1 MSIYDIAVKN
11 YDGSTY
17 LLKRYKGK
25 VLIIVNTATNCTLN
39 DQFNKL
45 EMLYKK
51 YHKYGLEILSF
62 PCNDFNNQE
71 PELIKD
77 IYRVYKYKFGITFP
91 IHAKI
96 NVNGEHEH
104 PLYTLLKCKQ
114 PGLFGSQ
121 IKWNFTKF
129 LIDRNGKVIERFAPQ
144 TSPLKMTAAIESVL

>member
-51 YHKYGLEILSF
+51 YHKYGL
-62 PCNDFNNQE
+62 
-71 PELIKD
+71 
-77 IYRVYKYKFGITFP
+77 
-91 IHAKI
+91 
-96 NVNGEHEH
+96 
-104 PLYTLLKCKQ
+104 
-114 PGLFGSQ
+114 
-121 IKWNFTKF
+121 
-129 LIDRNGKVIERFAPQ
+129 
-144 TSPLKMTAAIESVL
+144 

>member
-62 PCNDFNNQE
+62 PCNDFNNC
-71 PELIKD
+71 LINFSIWLGLSQGKNRLT
-77 IYRVYKYKFGITFP
+77 IFP
-91 IHAKI
+91 
-96 NVNGEHEH
+96 
-104 PLYTLLKCKQ
+104 C
-114 PGLFGSQ
+114 
-121 IKWNFTKF
+121 
-129 LIDRNGKVIERFAPQ
+129 
-144 TSPLKMTAAIESVL
+144 

>member
-11 YDGSTY
+11 YDGSNY

-77 IYRVYKYKFGITFP
+77 INISLVLLSPSMLRLMLMESM
-91 IHAKI
+91 
-96 NVNGEHEH
+96 N
-104 PLYTLLKCKQ
+104 TLC
-114 PGLFGSQ
+114 
-121 IKWNFTKF
+121 THY
-129 LIDRNGKVIERFAPQ
+129 
-144 TSPLKMTAAIESVL
+144 

>member
-1 MSIYDIAVKN
+1 MSIYDIEVEN

-71 PELIKD
+71 PGS
-77 IYRVYKYKFGITFP
+77 VS
-91 IHAKI
+91 
-96 NVNGEHEH
+96 
-104 PLYTLLKCKQ
+104 YTHLTLPTIQLSCR
-114 PGLFGSQ
+114 SR
-121 IKWNFTKF
+121 W
-129 LIDRNGKVIERFAPQ
+129 
-144 TSPLKMTAAIESVL
+144 SPYH